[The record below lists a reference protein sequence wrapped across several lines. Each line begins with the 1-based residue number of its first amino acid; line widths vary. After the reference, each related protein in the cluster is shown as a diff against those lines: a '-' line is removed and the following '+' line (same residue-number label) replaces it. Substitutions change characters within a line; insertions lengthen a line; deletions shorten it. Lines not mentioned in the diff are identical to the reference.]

1 MKYTFILQM
10 FIPSLVKIVVV
21 VVVVELDADE
31 RTIKFTNQPLEKNY
45 VTQSIDQRKEF
56 QEQFKQ

>member
-31 RTIKFTNQPLEKNY
+31 RTIKLTNQPLEKNY